1 MGLMTAQS
9 APEGQQSAE
18 DDESRDRQT
27 VEDGQQ
33 KLLGSLGSMEVQE
46 LNVEFGQEEARCCK
60 TPRAC
65 AADMAMV
72 RAAAD
77 GTILEARHMRP
88 ICWTIDRRAMSGH

>member
-9 APEGQQSAE
+9 APKGQQRAE

-27 VEDGQQ
+27 SDDGQQ
-33 KLLGSLGSMEVQE
+33 KLLGSLESIEVHG
-46 LNVEFGQEEARCCK
+46 LNVESGQEEARCCK

-65 AADMAMV
+65 AADMATV
-72 RAAAD
+72 RVAAD

-88 ICWTIDRRAMSGH
+88 IFWTIDRRAISGH